1 MKRDNSLNLSV
12 LFFHYV
18 YFAVSKTASEFPMP
32 MLPTQFLKF
41 YQLFT
46 ILFKYQLLSET
57 SPNFNHLK
65 TTKILFLPPK
75 EFSHHSEYLLFCQ
88 VLQSSLFKFISF
100 SRIKFLL
107 DGIWTCPSFYSHYI
121 VYFQG
126 RVFHTYRLRVIG
138 LVLLLVELNPKRI

>member
-1 MKRDNSLNLSV
+1 MIYIIHLAFLALLEESWQLSV

-18 YFAVSKTASEFPMP
+18 SFAVSKTASELPMP

-46 ILFKYQLLSET
+46 ILCKHQLLSET

-65 TTKILFLPPK
+65 TTKILFLLPI
-75 EFSHHSEYLLFCQ
+75 EFSHHSEHLVFCQ
-88 VLQSSLFKFISF
+88 VLQSSLFLFISF

-107 DGIWTCPSFYSHYI
+107 DGIWACPSFYSHYI
-121 VYFQG
+121 VYFQEEC
-126 RVFHTYRLRVIG
+126 FTHSI
-138 LVLLLVELNPKRI
+138 